1 MEIVMPEKEDEQ
13 LGGLSGAVAGA
24 LAGASLG
31 SAVLPVIGT
40 FIGALGGGIVGSQF
54 GRTIGGAIL
63 NSLDTSLTNQ
73 RPTDSAASTDVIE
86 QLERLGKLR
95 EQGLITPEE
104 FSVAK
109 AKILS
114 A

>member
-1 MEIVMPEKEDEQ
+1 MENGMAEKDNEQ

-31 SAVLPVIGT
+31 SAVLPVVGT
-40 FIGALGGGIVGSQF
+40 FIGALGGGILGSQF
-54 GRTIGGAIL
+54 GRTVGGAIL
-63 NSLDTSLTNQ
+63 NSLDTPPTNQ
-73 RPTDSAASTDVIE
+73 RPPDSAASTDVIE

-104 FSVAK
+104 FSAAK